1 MKKVSV
7 FPNRYMD
14 SVTLM
19 GVAFQLAD
27 MDGVNGAECG
37 MGTAQNVALLKEE
50 GYEVAESVSKN
61 DLLLAIDAESK
72 ERLDQVYQA
81 GVELL
86 SGNGGNKQK
95 KVYRDVN

>member
-61 DLLLAIDAESK
+61 DLLLAIDAESE
-72 ERLDQVYQA
+72 ERLDRFIRRVSNCFPA
-81 GVELL
+81 TAAI
-86 SGNGGNKQK
+86 SRK
-95 KVYRDVN
+95 RFIAM

>member
-37 MGTAQNVALLKEE
+37 MGTRSECGSAE
-50 GYEVAESVSKN
+50 GRG
-61 DLLLAIDAESK
+61 L
-72 ERLDQVYQA
+72 
-81 GVELL
+81 
-86 SGNGGNKQK
+86 
-95 KVYRDVN
+95 